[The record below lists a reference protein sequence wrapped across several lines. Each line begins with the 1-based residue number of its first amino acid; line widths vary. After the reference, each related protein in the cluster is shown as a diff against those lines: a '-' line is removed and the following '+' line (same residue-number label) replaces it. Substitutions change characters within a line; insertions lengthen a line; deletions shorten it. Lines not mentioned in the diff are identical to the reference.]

1 MRVFD
6 GDMDDYARLVLSK
19 SRGEEPKR
27 APVSPAQEGSKQ
39 EAPKRR
45 DAGQARRK
53 LAAAEERV
61 EKFAQLLARVD
72 EALAAPDAFA
82 RNPQEAARL
91 GVAT

>member
-1 MRVFD
+1 L
-6 GDMDDYARLVLSK
+6 A
-19 SRGEEPKR
+19 
-27 APVSPAQEGSKQ
+27 PAQEGPKQ

-53 LAAAEERV
+53 LAVAEERI
-61 EKFAQLLARVD
+61 EKFTQLLARVD

-91 GVAT
+91 ASQREELAVALAVAEEQWLELAADAEA

>member
-1 MRVFD
+1 
-6 GDMDDYARLVLSK
+6 
-19 SRGEEPKR
+19 
-27 APVSPAQEGSKQ
+27 VSLAQESLKQ

-61 EKFAQLLARVD
+61 EKFTQLLARVD
-72 EALAAPDAFA
+72 EALAAPDVFA

-91 GVAT
+91 ASQREDLAVALAAAEEQWLELAAEAEAL